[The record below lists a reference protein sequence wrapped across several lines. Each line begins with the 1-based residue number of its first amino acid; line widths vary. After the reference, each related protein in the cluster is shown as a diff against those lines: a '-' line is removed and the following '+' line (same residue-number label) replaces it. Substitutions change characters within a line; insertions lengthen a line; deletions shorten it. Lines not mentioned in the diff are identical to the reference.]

1 MTLPPMARWRAE
13 CARAARRGE
22 APQLWR
28 ATARE
33 MAWHWAAGSI
43 LRNITDMMD
52 FVRPLVMQ
60 QILIVIEGR
69 ADQLAWWA
77 PPPERMW
84 LLAFVLFGSA
94 MTWTFCNVHFNFL
107 LMNKSIRIRSAIIGC
122 LYRKSIGLS
131 PGAKAAYSSGKITNL
146 MSNDADKLIMC
157 CFQVPWLW
165 QVPINFCVAAALVVN
180 LLGLA
185 GLV

>member
-1 MTLPPMARWRAE
+1 MTFPPMARWRAE

-107 LMNKSIRIRSAIIGC
+107 LMNKSIRIRSAIIAMGGKVIKC
-122 LYRKSIGLS
+122 RS
-131 PGAKAAYSSGKITNL
+131 PLNVLKYTSDHS
-146 MSNDADKLIMC
+146 C
-157 CFQVPWLW
+157 Y
-165 QVPINFCVAAALVVN
+165 
-180 LLGLA
+180 
-185 GLV
+185 